1 MYTIFK
7 ESMSVVVS
15 MAKHTSVFCVID
27 CIRHMHMK
35 PSVRPLIWKDSCPPF
50 FLAVLAF
57 ISSLGF
63 SCKNQRSRYLPQ
75 DSMSSEVNNND
86 DILRILTFSQTLVSP
101 TSKSSF
107 NAIPVIDFSLRESE
121 PPKYFE
127 QLRSALEDVG
137 FGIFINVPGFEQSFQ
152 DEAFSLAAKFYGRP
166 PEWKR
171 SLGTENSMALRGYF
185 RCDETEGPHKV

>member
-1 MYTIFK
+1 
-7 ESMSVVVS
+7 
-15 MAKHTSVFCVID
+15 
-27 CIRHMHMK
+27 
-35 PSVRPLIWKDSCPPF
+35 
-50 FLAVLAF
+50 
-57 ISSLGF
+57 
-63 SCKNQRSRYLPQ
+63 
-75 DSMSSEVNNND
+75 
-86 DILRILTFSQTLVSP
+86 LTFSQILVSP

-152 DEAFSLAAKFYGRP
+152 GEAFSLAAKFYDRP

>member
-1 MYTIFK
+1 
-7 ESMSVVVS
+7 
-15 MAKHTSVFCVID
+15 
-27 CIRHMHMK
+27 
-35 PSVRPLIWKDSCPPF
+35 
-50 FLAVLAF
+50 
-57 ISSLGF
+57 
-63 SCKNQRSRYLPQ
+63 
-75 DSMSSEVNNND
+75 MSSEVNNND
-86 DILRILTFSQTLVSP
+86 DVLKILTFSQILVSP

-152 DEAFSLAAKFYGRP
+152 GEAFSLAAKFYDRP